1 MVSDAPYTDFIWFQG
16 LARCMANHMSF
27 VTVTALRSPD
37 LEEILGPKERLLW
50 SGRPGFGLKFFQA
63 VGEERKL
70 QIFVLVA
77 FVALW
82 ATLPFIDADPEARF
96 GRLKALFVYGIAT
109 LALLSF
115 SAYLASQRQF
125 VLSNLIYYVTDT
137 RVIICRLGRNWR
149 LSTRLFVVS
158 CEHSKTFPYEVLP
171 TRPYPSLRVGT
182 LLSEQQVQ
190 FLGFGLSH
198 PGHPERFDRGVQPI
212 FLDYLANS
220 EQLLVMIRSCAEDRK
235 AANDA

>member
-1 MVSDAPYTDFIWFQG
+1 
-16 LARCMANHMSF
+16 MANRMSH
-27 VTVTALRSPD
+27 VTVTALRTSD
-37 LEEILGPKERLLW
+37 LEEIPTPKERLLW
-50 SGRPGFGLKFFQA
+50 SGRPGCGLKFFQA

-70 QIFVLVA
+70 QVFVLVA
-77 FVALW
+77 LVALW
-82 ATLPFIDADPEARF
+82 ATLPFIDADPDARF
-96 GRLKALFVYGIAT
+96 GRFKALFVYCVAT
-109 LALLSF
+109 VALLSF
-115 SAYLASQRQF
+115 SAYLATQRQF

-137 RVIICRLGRNWR
+137 RVVICRLGRNWR

-158 CEHSKTFPYEVLP
+158 CEHSTAFPYEVLP

-198 PGHPERFDRGVQPI
+198 AGHPERFARGVEPI

-220 EQLLVMIRSCAEDRK
+220 EQLLAMIRSCAEDRK
-235 AANDA
+235 VANNA